1 MANEKLETILSI
13 YLSTIT
19 GGAAILSSP
28 KLDMVEQVG
37 RIILLGISILSGL
50 MLILV
55 NWEKASKQL
64 KKLFKNGINP

>member
-64 KKLFKNGINP
+64 KKFFKNGTNP

>member
-13 YLSTIT
+13 YLSAVTSS
-19 GGAAILSSP
+19 AAILSSP

-37 RIILLGISILSGL
+37 RIVLLGISILSGC

-55 NWEKASKQL
+55 NWEKVRKQFNKFL
-64 KKLFKNGINP
+64 GK

>member
-64 KKLFKNGINP
+64 KKFFMNGINP